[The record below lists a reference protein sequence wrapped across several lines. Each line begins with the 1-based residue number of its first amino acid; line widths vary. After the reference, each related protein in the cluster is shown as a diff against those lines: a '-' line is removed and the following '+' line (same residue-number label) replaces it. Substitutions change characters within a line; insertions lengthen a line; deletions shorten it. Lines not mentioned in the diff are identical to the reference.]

1 MKRTLLTL
9 KIINTWYN
17 WYKFPFMSHTL
28 YLNLT
33 LEILNTNYITNS
45 HLSANPIPLYRLF
58 CKEMEEIPAHKI
70 IQNYS
75 RLRID
80 AEKKT
85 WSWNISTKN
94 FTNFPSLLSIT
105 IYQIYINLSN
115 NIYIIIHQSRNKI
128 TRKIQRKL
136 FTQTP
141 SSVRPIA

>member
-1 MKRTLLTL
+1 MKRILLTL

-33 LEILNTNYITNS
+33 LQIVNTNYITNS

-58 CKEMEEIPAHKI
+58 CKEMEEIPGHKI
-70 IQNYS
+70 TQNYS
-75 RLRID
+75 PIRID
-80 AEKKT
+80 AEKKI